1 MDIEILD
8 EVGPRTVG
16 ILRAAGSPEVFLTIV
31 LNLPNGLRVVQVDEV
46 FKNTR
51 VASATL
57 RDTLGLGPAAD
68 LLDKH
73 AVPRS
78 DALFDLNHSDLWRP

>member
-8 EVGPRTVG
+8 EVGDRTVG
-16 ILRAAGSPEVFLTIV
+16 ILRSSGSPEVFLTVV
-31 LNLPNGLRVVQVDEV
+31 LNLPDGTRVVQVDDV

-57 RDTLGLGPAAD
+57 RDSLGLGPAAD

-78 DALFDLNHSDLWRP
+78 DALFDLNHSDFWTP